1 MIFRDFVPLDPLMI
15 YIDRYRLLHFVF
27 ERNVISTFKPFPPR
41 PEQYMF
47 FFPRGKETTE
57 YVKSSDII
65 QRSRSVISGQFTCR
79 VNRYAS
85 SPEFLMIQVLFKPGA
100 LHRLTGIPFTLLTN
114 TGVDAEAVFSSGLS
128 YVNARL
134 NSTDSYTE
142 MIAIIESFFLT
153 LASKVKIELQPV
165 DKALNLVVKDGS
177 VYRLDWLTKMAFLS
191 PRQLERKFNERVG
204 VCPKTFL
211 RISRFNQSY
220 WMRLKNPGMDLFS
233 IAIACGYNDYQHMV
247 KDYKEFAN
255 TTPNLLFNDES
266 NAPERL
272 LGLNK

>member
-1 MIFRDFVPLDPLMI
+1 MIFKDLIPTEPLKD

-27 ERNVISTFKPFPPR
+27 EGNISPTYKPFPPR

-57 YVKSSDII
+57 YVNSGDIV
-65 QRSRSVISGQFTCR
+65 QRPRSGISGQFTCR

-85 SPEFLMIQVLFKPGA
+85 SPEFLMIQVLFKPGT
-100 LHRLTGIPFTLLTN
+100 LHRLTGIPFTELTN
-114 TGVDAEAVFSSGLS
+114 KCIDAEAIFSSELS
-128 YVNARL
+128 CVNARL
-134 NSTDSYTE
+134 NSTDSYTA
-142 MIAIIESFFLT
+142 MITIIESFFLK
-153 LASKVKIELQPV
+153 LVSKVKKEIQAV
-165 DKALNLVVKDGS
+165 DMALNLVVKDGS
-177 VYRLDWLTKMAFLS
+177 SYRLDWLTKVAFLS
-191 PRQLERKFNERVG
+191 PRQLERKFNESVG

-247 KDYKEFAN
+247 KDYKDFAN

>member
-1 MIFRDFVPLDPLMI
+1 MIFQDILPSNVLRD
-15 YIDRYRLLHFVF
+15 YIDRYRLLHFIF
-27 ERNVISTFKPFPPR
+27 EKNVTSTSKPFPPR
-41 PEQYMF
+41 PEQHML

-57 YVKSSDII
+57 YVKSGDII
-65 QRSRSVISGQFTCR
+65 LQPRSVISGQFTGR

-85 SPEFLMIQVLFKPGA
+85 SPEFLMIQVFFKPGA
-100 LHRLTGIPFTLLTN
+100 LHRLTGIPFTEFTN
-114 TGVDAEAVFSSGLS
+114 NSVDAEAVFSPELS
-128 YVNARL
+128 HVNAKL
-134 NSTDSYTE
+134 NSTNSYAE
-142 MIAIIESFFLT
+142 MITIIESFFLK
-153 LASKVKIELQPV
+153 LVSNVKIELQPV
-165 DKALNLVVKDGS
+165 DKALNLVIKNGS
-177 VYRLDWLTKMAFLS
+177 IYRLDWLTKMVFVS
-191 PRQLERKFNERVG
+191 PRQLERKFNESVG
-204 VCPKTFL
+204 ICPKTFL

-220 WMRLKNPGMDLFS
+220 WMRMKNPGLDLFS